1 MNKKLIIL
9 RGPSATGKSTIA
21 QRYRTMGYIHVNK
34 DTIRADN
41 PTFSERE
48 VHETVMALMDNA
60 DLQGQNIVNDNVN
73 FSQKTVNRYTSWAD
87 RHGYEWEIINT
98 GRDVLFEVAV
108 MRDYARGSLGGRS
121 VGRSVIATQYIDFGY
136 FKPYHNP
143 TVIFDIDGT
152 IADIAHR
159 RHHVASDRKDWQL
172 FFSTMKDDTPN
183 QPVVETLNLYCAAKY
198 NIILS
203 SGRPANYRAVTEA
216 WLNKHDIPYDF
227 LFMRKFNDTRPD
239 TIIKQEMYNTY
250 IKPYFPVKCV
260 YDDRPSVCRMWRFN
274 GLHVFNCGDGVEF

>member
-1 MNKKLIIL
+1 MNKQLIIL

-21 QRYRTMGYIHVNK
+21 QQYRGMGYVWINK
-34 DTIRADN
+34 DTIRANN

-48 VHETVMALMDNA
+48 VHESVMAQMDNA
-60 DLQGQNIVNDNVN
+60 ALQGQNIVNDNVN
-73 FSQKTVNRYTSWAD
+73 FSQKTVNRYIAWAKAY
-87 RHGYEWEIINT
+87 GYEWTIINM
-98 GRDVLFEVAV
+98 GGDVPFEIAV
-108 MRDYARGSLGGRS
+108 FRDYIRGTQGGRS

-136 FKPYHNP
+136 FRPYHNP

-159 RHHVASDRKDWQL
+159 RHHVAGDKKDWGL
-172 FFSTMKDDTPN
+172 FFSAMKDDMPN
-183 QPVVETLNLYCAAKY
+183 QPVIDTLNLYYAAKY
-198 NIILS
+198 NVILS

-216 WLNKHDIPYDF
+216 WLNKHDILYDF

-239 TIIKQEMYNTY
+239 AIIKQEMYNTY

-260 YDDRPSVCRMWRFN
+260 YDDRDGVVRMWRSN
-274 GLHVFNCGDGVEF
+274 GLTCYQVAKGNF

>member
-1 MNKKLIIL
+1 MNKKLVIL

-21 QRYRTMGYIHVNK
+21 QRYRGYGYIHVNK

-48 VHETVMALMDNA
+48 VHETVMAQMNNA
-60 DLQGQNIVNDNVN
+60 AANGQNIVNDNVN

-98 GRDVLFEVAV
+98 GRDVPFEVAV

-143 TVIFDIDGT
+143 TIIFDIDGT

-159 RHHVASDRKDWQL
+159 RHHVTKDKKDWGL
-172 FFSTMKDDTPN
+172 FFSAMKDDTPN
-183 QPVVETLNLYCAAKY
+183 QPVVDTLNLYCAADY

-203 SGRPANYRAVTEA
+203 SGRPANYRAITET
-216 WLNKHDIPYDF
+216 WLDKYVIPYDF
-227 LFMRKFNDTRPD
+227 LFMRPFNDSRPD
-239 TIIKQEMYNTY
+239 VIVKQEMYNKY
-250 IKPYFPVKCV
+250 IKPYFQVKCV
-260 YDDRPSVCRMWRFN
+260 YDDRDGVVKMWRSN
-274 GLHVFNCGDGVEF
+274 GLQCYQVAEGNF